1 MLTKSNRAIRYRI
14 YPTEE
19 QKHLLSVNFGCAR
32 FVYNKTL
39 EEQNNLYK
47 TSKKHMSKF
56 EASKWMTSVLKK
68 TYPFLKEADSLALL
82 NSSFD
87 LNSAFQKFFDKQN
100 GFPKFKKKSSIQSFT
115 TNVVNNNIR
124 IEDSHIK
131 IPKIGFVKIKIHR
144 TPKPDWIL
152 KHITVVK
159 DCSDNYYV
167 SCLYEYETD
176 IEAKDIT
183 NVIGLDYKSD
193 GLYCDSEGN
202 NCNMPHF
209 YKKKEK
215 KLVKLQRQLSRK
227 KRNSN
232 NYKKHKRKLAKLH
245 NKISNQRKD
254 FLHKKS
260 REITNSYDLVCI
272 EDLDLKSI
280 GSSKSKYHLGKS
292 TNDNGYNMFTNFL
305 DYKLKEMGK
314 HLIRVDKFYPSSQI
328 CSECGERHE
337 MPLHQRVFRCNC
349 GCEMDRDFNAAINI
363 KNEGLRLYR
372 LQCS

>member
-1 MLTKSNRAIRYRI
+1 MKTNRAIKYRI

-39 EEQNNLYK
+39 EEQINLYK
-47 TSKKHMSKF
+47 TSKSHMSANTAKN
-56 EASKWMTSVLKK
+56 WMKSNLKANN
-68 TYPFLKEADSLALL
+68 PFLYEADSVALQFSVESLELAYQ
-82 NSSFD
+82 S
-87 LNSAFQKFFDKQN
+87 FFDKRN
-100 GFPKFKKKSSIQSFT
+100 GFPKFKRKDNEQSYT
-115 TNVVNNNIR
+115 TKMVNNNIQ
-124 IEDSHIK
+124 IFNDSIK
-131 IPKIGFVKIKIHR
+131 VPKIGIIKTKIHK
-144 TPKPDWIL
+144 KPNSDWLL
-152 KHITVVK
+152 KRITVTK

-167 SCLYEYETD
+167 SCNFEYETD
-176 IEAKDIT
+176 INQVDVHE
-183 NVIGLDYKSD
+183 VIGLDYKSD
-193 GLYCDSEGN
+193 GLYCGSDGN
-202 NCNMPHF
+202 NCKMPKF

-215 KLVKLQRQLSRK
+215 KLKRLQRQLSRK

-232 NYKKHKRKLAKLH
+232 NYKKYKNKISKLH

-260 REITNSYDLVCI
+260 KEIANSYDLVCI
-272 EDLDLKSI
+272 ETLDLQSI
-280 GSSKSKYHLGKS
+280 GSSRSKYHLGKN
-292 TNDNGYNMFTNFL
+292 TNDNGYYMFTNFL
-305 DYKLKEMGK
+305 EYKLQEQGK
-314 HLIRVDKFYPSSQI
+314 HLIKVDKFYPSSQI
-328 CSECGERHE
+328 CSECGERHA